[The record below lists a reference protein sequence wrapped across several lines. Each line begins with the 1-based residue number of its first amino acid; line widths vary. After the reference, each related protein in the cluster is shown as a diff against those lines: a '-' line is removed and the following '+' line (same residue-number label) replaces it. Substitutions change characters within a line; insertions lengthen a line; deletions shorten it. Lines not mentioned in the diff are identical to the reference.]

1 MVGPSWL
8 HTAWQHRRIAPTHVL
23 QCTIICGVWQMNG
36 KIDRSFWRGRTVFVT
51 GHSGFKGSWLQLL
64 LSRLGADVVGYALPP
79 PTDPSLF
86 AMLGFGHGAG
96 DGADIRDGAALGT
109 AVASSG
115 AEIVLHL
122 AAQAL
127 VRESYATPAATY
139 DANLMGTVNVLEA
152 CRAAP
157 SVRTIVA
164 ITTDK
169 VYQNLGLER
178 GYVEDDRLGGRDPYS
193 NSKACAELAV
203 QSYRDSFFAA
213 AGIGVATA
221 RAGNVIG
228 GGDFAAD
235 RIVPDAVRSFV
246 AGKPLQVRN
255 PLAVRPWQHV
265 LDPLGGYLVLAQAL
279 HADPSLA
286 GGWNF
291 GPPACDTAS
300 VGVVADKL
308 AALWGTDARWEH
320 DGGEHPHE
328 AHLLRLDPTKAER
341 LLGWTQLLDL
351 DETLAL
357 TAKWY
362 RHWAAGEDSAV
373 ITAEQC
379 NGFLDRMTC

>member
-1 MVGPSWL
+1 
-8 HTAWQHRRIAPTHVL
+8 
-23 QCTIICGVWQMNG
+23 MNG
-36 KIDRSFWRGRTVFVT
+36 NIDRSFWQGRRVFVT
-51 GHSGFKGSWLQLL
+51 GHTGFKGSWLQQL
-64 LSRLGADVVGYALPP
+64 LSQLGAEVVGYALPP

-86 AMLGFGHGAG
+86 AMLGIGNGAG
-96 DGADIRDGAALGT
+96 YGGDIRNCTALKT
-109 AVASSG
+109 AVAGSG

-127 VRESYATPAATY
+127 VRESYNAPAATY
-139 DANLMGTVNVLEA
+139 DTNLMGTVNVLEA

-157 SVRTIVA
+157 RVRTIVA

-213 AGIGVATA
+213 AGIGLATA

-228 GGDFAAD
+228 GGDFATD
-235 RIVPDAVRSFV
+235 WIVPDAIRSFV
-246 AGKPLQVRN
+246 AGTSLQVRN

-286 GGWNF
+286 SGWNF
-291 GPPACDTAS
+291 GPPARDTAS

-308 AALWGTDARWEH
+308 AALWGDDTRWEH
-320 DGGEHPHE
+320 DGSEHPHE
-328 AHLLRLDPTKAER
+328 AHLLKLDPAKAER
-341 LLGWTQLLDL
+341 LLAWTQLLDL
-351 DETLAL
+351 DETIAV
-357 TAKWY
+357 TVAWY
-362 RHWAAGEDSAV
+362 RHWASGDDTAA
-373 ITAEQC
+373 ITAAQC
-379 NGFLDRMTC
+379 SSFLNRMVL